1 VGKTPTNKTKTM
13 SYKKFLVAASGDTDV
28 ENCDERKIKKSQYLK
43 QWREKNKDK
52 VLLYNK
58 DWRSKNKSRT
68 SATAKDWRKRNQ
80 EKCREYKK
88 TYQKKKLISDPLF
101 AVQRRLRRRVALAFS
116 SKGYTKRSKMQH
128 IIGCDWQHLMDY
140 IQSLFAGGM
149 NWDNRNMWHIDHI
162 IPLSSAKSEEEIIRL
177 NHFTNLQPL
186 WAFDN
191 RRKGNKINQ
200 TEQ

>member
-1 VGKTPTNKTKTM
+1 M
-13 SYKKFLVAASGDTDV
+13 SYKKFLVDASSNSDV
-28 ENCDERKIKKSQYLK
+28 ENCDESKIRKSQYLK

-52 VLLYNK
+52 ISLYNK
-58 DWRSKNKSRT
+58 DWRSKNKLRT
-68 SATAKDWRKRNQ
+68 SVNAKEWRKRNQ

-88 TYQKKKLISDPLF
+88 TYQKQKLISNPLF

-128 IIGCDWQHLMDY
+128 IIGCEWQHLMDH
-140 IQSLFAGGM
+140 IQSLFACGM

-186 WAFDN
+186 WASDN
-191 RRKGNKINQ
+191 QKKGNKINQ
-200 TEQ
+200 TKQ